1 MLFCPFLEARE
12 AFIKQFSLLEASTGR
27 LLAQLHGITS
37 ALDCSLNTTET
48 NDRNESR
55 VDGGSSAAVCQTFAQ
70 TVSVI
75 RGSQRRLQQ
84 ATLDLDNMVVPDVTT
99 AWFPSQHEAN
109 LLKVKTKD
117 VRIRCTSIKSPLNL
131 YLYLVPCVYFRL
143 VHATHCFLF
152 LLTAIIK

>member
-37 ALDCSLNTTET
+37 ALDCSLNATET
-48 NDRNESR
+48 NERNESR
-55 VDGGSSAAVCQTFAQ
+55 ADGGSGVAVCQPLAQ

-84 ATLDLDNMVVPDVTT
+84 ATLDLDNMVGHDLTT
-99 AWFPSQHEAN
+99 AWFSSQREPN
-109 LLKVKTKD
+109 LLKVCKRST
-117 VRIRCTSIKSPLNL
+117 RSIYIKSQERMNYACFVTRNSCIPILIPISLSLNIL
-131 YLYLVPCVYFRL
+131 
-143 VHATHCFLF
+143 
-152 LLTAIIK
+152 